1 MSVKKTRAVAAG
13 KTLDESVSQN
23 SERDCQRL
31 FQRLGMSLPIPIIAD
46 EHHVEVAETKI
57 ITTYRIKPQSWVKH
71 WMEKNPE
78 LLGGISG
85 DAMCN
90 FENFWK
96 CYEIQHPTHA
106 VFRQHRSRLNHVV
119 PLLIHGDEGRA
130 VKKTNYLVVSIESPL
145 GSVEDDRPST
155 CSCTEEISR
164 RANIPTY
171 GSASGTIGQSVL
183 DACKLQRAN
192 LKGHSYLSRWLIFG
206 LGGWIYKKKHPQIV
220 DFLMSNLSSEMTSLF
235 NDGICLDDGTVIY
248 GALVAVKGDMD
259 FHHKIFSLKRS
270 YSHLGKKNELEICH
284 HCKAGCP
291 LHPFEDFGESPSWSQ
306 TMWLDRPWCV
316 ERSVPSLAT
325 IPFDPSAPER
335 MLAGD
340 IFHIVKSGIGRDVAG
355 GCLIVLMR
363 KGFFDFEGS
372 SQNLPDRFD
381 RAHSNFALWCRAEG
395 ESPSLRSFSKS
406 FWNMKDLV
414 SAPYCSSKASDTVLL
429 VKWLHWFVSLNIF
442 NPIVDGYSE
451 ILRQMQQVCGA
462 TLGLN
467 KTYGHGL
474 WMPRD
479 CGRLFYVNCMTL
491 LRGYT
496 VLGRRC
502 ITMGIRAF
510 IMKPKHH
517 ALHHLAFHIRK
528 QLLSE
533 ASLVSNPTMT
543 SCDSNEDFLG
553 RISRLSR
560 RVGFRLVDLRVI
572 QRYFMKINA
581 LLRKRNEQAKRPTR
595 KGVKRHIKK

>member
-71 WMEKNPE
+71 WMEKKPK

-270 YSHLGKKNELEICH
+270 YSHLGKKT
-284 HCKAGCP
+284 
-291 LHPFEDFGESPSWSQ
+291 SWKYAIIAK
-306 TMWLDRPWCV
+306 
-316 ERSVPSLAT
+316 LA
-325 IPFDPSAPER
+325 
-335 MLAGD
+335 
-340 IFHIVKSGIGRDVAG
+340 
-355 GCLIVLMR
+355 
-363 KGFFDFEGS
+363 
-372 SQNLPDRFD
+372 
-381 RAHSNFALWCRAEG
+381 AL
-395 ESPSLRSFSKS
+395 S
-406 FWNMKDLV
+406 
-414 SAPYCSSKASDTVLL
+414 
-429 VKWLHWFVSLNIF
+429 
-442 NPIVDGYSE
+442 
-451 ILRQMQQVCGA
+451 IL
-462 TLGLN
+462 
-467 KTYGHGL
+467 
-474 WMPRD
+474 
-479 CGRLFYVNCMTL
+479 
-491 LRGYT
+491 
-496 VLGRRC
+496 
-502 ITMGIRAF
+502 
-510 IMKPKHH
+510 
-517 ALHHLAFHIRK
+517 
-528 QLLSE
+528 S
-533 ASLVSNPTMT
+533 
-543 SCDSNEDFLG
+543 
-553 RISRLSR
+553 RISASHRL
-560 RVGFRLVDLRVI
+560 GHKQCGWTGLG
-572 QRYFMKINA
+572 A
-581 LLRKRNEQAKRPTR
+581 
-595 KGVKRHIKK
+595 